1 MKNRA
6 ISGIGAIIA
15 GLLVSFGPQYLFKVC
30 EPMMG
35 GRFMK
40 CHWTAQ
46 GEIGVGILIAALGVL
61 LLIFKSGKTRF
72 GLSVAASLTGF
83 LVLSLPHALIGGC
96 ESETMPCRSM
106 AFPTLTVLGILVIVG
121 CGLNAFYIQRGRIE

>member
-15 GLLVSFGPQYLFKVC
+15 GLLISLGPTYIFKVC

-61 LLIFKSGKTRF
+61 LLIFKSGKTRL

-83 LVLSLPHALIGGC
+83 LALSLPHSLIGGC
-96 ESETMPCRSM
+96 ESETMPCRAM
-106 AFPTLTVLGILVIVG
+106 AFPTLTVLGVLVTVG
-121 CGLNAFYIQRGRIE
+121 CGLNAFYIHRSRIE